1 MKKLLCIDVRG
12 KQHEWSF
19 NFYGDPKYLDEWRQ
33 DGLKIDEVVNVI
45 PEWVVN
51 IGATKLYCFLQN
63 IFGFGMN

>member
-12 KQHEWSF
+12 KHREWLF
-19 NFYGDPKYLDEWRQ
+19 NFYGNPKYLDEWRQ

-51 IGATKLYCFLQN
+51 IGATKLYCFLQD
-63 IFGFGMN
+63 IFGFGFN